1 MVKQNYYFSVA
12 VLSQE
17 AKNQYTYSYHLDDY
31 QKRRIG
37 RKHGIYIFVCCSPK
51 ETRIN
56 HHDTYALRR
65 GFSSTKVPL
74 ISLLL

>member
-1 MVKQNYYFSVA
+1 MVKHNRYVLVA

-17 AKNQYTYSYHLDDY
+17 TKKTCTLILI
-31 QKRRIG
+31 KKGIVG